1 MKTISS
7 DYIKEIKAE
16 IKSINEAMKRVEEA
30 EKTQCAA
37 RNCRDYEK
45 AHAARNCRDYEKA
58 QNGAKDAN
66 IDLMNAVEEIVRLAS
81 AMGCASGL
89 YDIHK
94 YHKVVELDF
103 RDSHK

>member
-1 MKTISS
+1 MKTTSS

-16 IKSINEAMKRVEEA
+16 IKSINEAMKRIEES
-30 EKTQCAA
+30 EKVQYEA
-37 RNCRDYEK
+37 RNIRG
-45 AHAARNCRDYEKA
+45 YEKA
-58 QNGAKDAN
+58 QNEAKDAN

-94 YHKVVELDF
+94 YHKIIELDF

>member
-1 MKTISS
+1 MKTTSS

-45 AHAARNCRDYEKA
+45 A
-58 QNGAKDAN
+58 QNEAKDAN
-66 IDLMNAVEEIVRLAS
+66 IDLMNAVEEVVRLAS
-81 AMGCASGL
+81 EMGCASGL

>member
-45 AHAARNCRDYEKA
+45 A
-58 QNGAKDAN
+58 QNEAKDAN

>member
-1 MKTISS
+1 MKTTSS
-7 DYIKEIKAE
+7 NYIKEIKAE
-16 IKSINEAMKRVEEA
+16 IKSINAAMKRVEEA
-30 EKTQCAA
+30 EKVQYEAK
-37 RNCRDYEK
+37 NNRDYE
-45 AHAARNCRDYEKA
+45 RA
-58 QNGAKDAN
+58 QNEAKDAN
-66 IDLMNAVEEIVRLAS
+66 IDIMKAVEEVVRLAS

>member
-16 IKSINEAMKRVEEA
+16 IKTINAAMKRVEEA
-30 EKTQCAA
+30 EKVQCEA
-37 RNCRDYEK
+37 RSHRDYEM
-45 AHAARNCRDYEKA
+45 A
-58 QNGAKDAN
+58 QNEAKDAN
-66 IDLMNAVEEIVRLAS
+66 IDLMKAVEEVVRLAS

-94 YHKVVELDF
+94 YHRVVELDF

>member
-1 MKTISS
+1 MKTQSS
-7 DYIKEIKAE
+7 DYIKEIKAN
-16 IKSINEAMKRVEEA
+16 IKSINAAMKRVEEA
-30 EKTQCAA
+30 EKVQFEAK
-37 RNCRDYEK
+37 NIRDYD
-45 AHAARNCRDYEKA
+45 RA
-58 QNGAKDAN
+58 QNEAKNAN

>member
-7 DYIKEIKAE
+7 DYIKEIRAE

-37 RNCRDYEK
+37 RNCKDY
-45 AHAARNCRDYEKA
+45 DKA
-58 QNGAKDAN
+58 QNEAKDAN

-89 YDIHK
+89 YEVHK
-94 YHKVVELDF
+94 YHKIVELDL
-103 RDSHK
+103 RESHK

>member
-1 MKTISS
+1 MKTTSS

-16 IKSINEAMKRVEEA
+16 IKSINEAMKRIEEA
-30 EKTQCAA
+30 EKVQYEA
-37 RNCRDYEK
+37 RNIRG
-45 AHAARNCRDYEKA
+45 YEKA
-58 QNGAKDAN
+58 QNEAKDAN

-94 YHKVVELDF
+94 YHKIIELDF

>member
-1 MKTISS
+1 MCSKKLQGLREGT
-7 DYIKEIKAE
+7 
-16 IKSINEAMKRVEEA
+16 
-30 EKTQCAA
+30 
-37 RNCRDYEK
+37 
-45 AHAARNCRDYEKA
+45 
-58 QNGAKDAN
+58 AKDAN
-66 IDLMNAVEEIVRLAS
+66 IDLMSAVEEIVRLAS

>member
-1 MKTISS
+1 MKTTSS
-7 DYIKEIKAE
+7 DYIKEIKSN
-16 IKSINEAMKRVEEA
+16 IKFINAAMKRIEES
-30 EKTQCAA
+30 EKVQYEA
-37 RNCRDYEK
+37 RNNRDYET
-45 AHAARNCRDYEKA
+45 A
-58 QNGAKDAN
+58 QNEAKDAN
-66 IDLMNAVEEIVRLAS
+66 IDLMSAVEEIVRLAS

>member
-45 AHAARNCRDYEKA
+45 A
-58 QNGAKDAN
+58 QNEAKDAN

-94 YHKVVELDF
+94 YHRVVELDF

>member
-1 MKTISS
+1 MKTTSS
-7 DYIKEIKAE
+7 DYIKEIRAE

-30 EKTQCAA
+30 EKTQCT
-37 RNCRDYEK
+37 
-45 AHAARNCRDYEKA
+45 ARNCRDYEKA
-58 QNGAKDAN
+58 QNEAKDAN

-81 AMGCASGL
+81 AMECASGL

>member
-7 DYIKEIKAE
+7 DYIKEIRAE

-45 AHAARNCRDYEKA
+45 A
-58 QNGAKDAN
+58 QNEAKDAN

-94 YHKVVELDF
+94 YHRVVELDF

>member
-45 AHAARNCRDYEKA
+45 A
-58 QNGAKDAN
+58 QNEAKDAN

-89 YDIHK
+89 YDIRK

>member
-1 MKTISS
+1 MKTTSS

-16 IKSINEAMKRVEEA
+16 IKSINAAMKRVEEA
-30 EKTQCAA
+30 EKVQYKA
-37 RNCRDYEK
+37 RSNRDYEM
-45 AHAARNCRDYEKA
+45 A
-58 QNGAKDAN
+58 QNEAKDAN

-94 YHKVVELDF
+94 YHKIVELDF
-103 RDSHK
+103 RDSNK

>member
-30 EKTQCAA
+30 EKTQCEA
-37 RNCRDYEK
+37 RNCRDY
-45 AHAARNCRDYEKA
+45 DKA
-58 QNGAKDAN
+58 QNEAKDAN

-81 AMGCASGL
+81 EMGCASGL
-89 YDIHK
+89 YDVHK
-94 YHKVVELDF
+94 YHRVVELDF